1 MKRHLSEQGDP
12 DPSFLFPPFVINC
25 LWRNTFSPG
34 SVECL
39 TPAVR
44 PPEKGLAE
52 QEPEVPDESDR
63 VATGDADMRL
73 ATARLAV
80 PSAHRPL
87 PLACVLPN

>member
-34 SVECL
+34 RVECL

-44 PPEKGLAE
+44 PPEEGLAE
-52 QEPEVPDESDR
+52 QGPEVADGSDR
-63 VATGDADMRL
+63 VAT
-73 ATARLAV
+73 
-80 PSAHRPL
+80 
-87 PLACVLPN
+87 